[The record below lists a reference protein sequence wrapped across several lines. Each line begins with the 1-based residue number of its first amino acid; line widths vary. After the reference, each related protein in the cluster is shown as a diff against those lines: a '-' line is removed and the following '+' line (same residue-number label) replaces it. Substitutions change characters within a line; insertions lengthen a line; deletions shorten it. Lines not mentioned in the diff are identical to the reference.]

1 MNYFQNLSLIV
12 LTVALAVV
20 AFLVVVLVLGWL
32 VVGRLDEK
40 AGLRLKGPVQN
51 VRIK

>member
-12 LTVALAVV
+12 AVAVV
-20 AFLVVVLVLGWL
+20 AFLVVVLVFGGWL
-32 VVGRLDEK
+32 VGLWLDEK